1 MLLIVDDSKTLRERL
16 VTALAEIEGVAVLG
30 EARNASEAL
39 AAVRDLK
46 PKVVILDIQMPDG
59 NGIEV
64 LKTIKQESQ
73 PPVVIML
80 TNHPFPQYREKCRQL
95 GADYFLDKTNDLET
109 LIDIFKGLIAR
120 FKAEE
125 KLHESEEQY
134 RVVAETA
141 TDVIVTIDENST
153 ILYVNKSVERVFGYS
168 VPELLGQPIMLLMP
182 DYLREIHKAAIIRYT
197 QTGQKHINWESVEL
211 PGLHKNGQE
220 IPLELSFGE
229 FIKHGKRYFTGIAR
243 DISERKQVEQELR
256 KSEERYRDLVENA
269 RDIIYSHDLQGNYT
283 SINKAGE
290 RITGYTREE
299 ALQMNLAQTVVP
311 EYQEKARQM
320 IAKKL
325 ANEEVTIYD
334 LEIIAKDGH
343 QVAVEVNTRL
353 VLQDGVPVGVQGIA
367 RDITER
373 KQLEEQLRQA
383 QKMEAIGR
391 LAGGIAHDFNNL
403 LTVITGYSNLLLKMS
418 SADSLRPSLEE
429 IKKASDRAATLT
441 GQLLAFSRR
450 QVLQPKILSL
460 NAVIREMENMLQCLI
475 GEDIQLRMELQPELA
490 NIKADP
496 GQIEQVVMNLAV
508 NARDAMP
515 QGGKLTIETGYVH
528 LTEEYIQQHIAVRP
542 GHYIMLGVSDT
553 GTGMDEQIQKRI
565 FEPFFTTK
573 AVGKGTGLGLSTVY
587 GIVTQSGGHIWVYS
601 EVGQGTTFKI
611 YLPCVV
617 ESAPAYKRSAER
629 EEVKRGTETILLAED
644 EEMVRKLA
652 REVLERYG
660 YRVIE
665 AANGTAALALCE
677 QMQEPI
683 HLLVS
688 DVVMPELGGRE
699 LAQRLAP
706 LHPQMKV
713 LYMSGY
719 TDNAI
724 VHHGILNSDLSFIQ
738 KPFTPEALAHK
749 VREVLTAKS

>member
-290 RITGYTREE
+290 RITGYTR
-299 ALQMNLAQTVVP
+299 
-311 EYQEKARQM
+311 
-320 IAKKL
+320 
-325 ANEEVTIYD
+325 
-334 LEIIAKDGH
+334 
-343 QVAVEVNTRL
+343 
-353 VLQDGVPVGVQGIA
+353 
-367 RDITER
+367 
-373 KQLEEQLRQA
+373 
-383 QKMEAIGR
+383 
-391 LAGGIAHDFNNL
+391 
-403 LTVITGYSNLLLKMS
+403 
-418 SADSLRPSLEE
+418 
-429 IKKASDRAATLT
+429 
-441 GQLLAFSRR
+441 
-450 QVLQPKILSL
+450 
-460 NAVIREMENMLQCLI
+460 
-475 GEDIQLRMELQPELA
+475 
-490 NIKADP
+490 
-496 GQIEQVVMNLAV
+496 
-508 NARDAMP
+508 
-515 QGGKLTIETGYVH
+515 
-528 LTEEYIQQHIAVRP
+528 
-542 GHYIMLGVSDT
+542 
-553 GTGMDEQIQKRI
+553 
-565 FEPFFTTK
+565 
-573 AVGKGTGLGLSTVY
+573 
-587 GIVTQSGGHIWVYS
+587 
-601 EVGQGTTFKI
+601 
-611 YLPCVV
+611 
-617 ESAPAYKRSAER
+617 
-629 EEVKRGTETILLAED
+629 
-644 EEMVRKLA
+644 
-652 REVLERYG
+652 
-660 YRVIE
+660 
-665 AANGTAALALCE
+665 
-677 QMQEPI
+677 
-683 HLLVS
+683 
-688 DVVMPELGGRE
+688 
-699 LAQRLAP
+699 
-706 LHPQMKV
+706 
-713 LYMSGY
+713 
-719 TDNAI
+719 
-724 VHHGILNSDLSFIQ
+724 
-738 KPFTPEALAHK
+738 
-749 VREVLTAKS
+749 